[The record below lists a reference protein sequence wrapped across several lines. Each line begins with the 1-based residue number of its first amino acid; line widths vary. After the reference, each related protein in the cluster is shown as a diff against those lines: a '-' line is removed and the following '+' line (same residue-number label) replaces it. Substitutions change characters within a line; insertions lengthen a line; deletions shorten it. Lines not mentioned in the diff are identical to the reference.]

1 MLTRD
6 ERQNLGIQKW
16 MASGFRGTWVWA
28 TGVGKTRGAIKAIK
42 MFLTKNTGKKIVVI
56 VPTEHL
62 KIQ

>member
-28 TGVGKTRGAIKAIK
+28 TGVGIIKKMNLDFKTSI
-42 MFLTKNTGKKIVVI
+42 
-56 VPTEHL
+56 
-62 KIQ
+62 